1 MPVKN
6 GCSRR
11 WNINPCMLGSGNRM
25 LSQDT
30 PQDKRPSPDAYL
42 LRHPV
47 ETLAKPIAVT
57 PGRAT
62 IGRAP
67 ENTIVIDAQTVSR
80 KHAVIVSRDG
90 KYYVNDLDSHNGT
103 FINGKKINISTIEH
117 HDRISFGNLSFLF
130 LRKSKTKPLAKDR
143 LIDANSTISLNR
155 DELDPSDFLAYAA
168 ENARAEW
175 LPREDAPFDEA
186 AINPFKQAHRRLS
199 LLYELSERLRST
211 QNLKQ
216 ILTHG
221 LDLILEAVL
230 PAQRALVLLQSGPG
244 GTLEVAAGRDRSKGE
259 CGNDLQISR
268 TLLDWVLTEKMALM
282 SQNLSDDIRLKD
294 SESLQLDR
302 QKAVMCVPIIAGE
315 KVIGALYVD
324 SDSRL
329 EEMTQED
336 TAFAVAVANEL
347 ALTIAN
353 IRLQQT
359 VIHNERMA
367 AVGLTVSNLAH
378 NIKNLTMIN
387 RNAAEMMQINLD
399 RLGDPDADK
408 CWKIINDGISKI
420 NRLAMDMLAYVGS
433 QPLAQR
439 PTDVNRAI
447 RAAIDGL
454 AKKHAGKGFE
464 ISLDLSPSV
473 AEWEI
478 DEMQFQQ
485 ALVNLVVNA
494 IDAVGPKENGSI
506 RISSAI
512 RSDDRLVVAVEDN
525 GCGMSP
531 EDRKKI
537 FELFFTTKGSG
548 GNGLGLPMVS
558 KFIESSGAKLMV
570 TSKKDDGSTFKMIFP
585 PKS

>member
-1 MPVKN
+1 MP
-6 GCSRR
+6 S
-11 WNINPCMLGSGNRM
+11 PDSPLGDQT
-25 LSQDT
+25 L
-30 PQDKRPSPDAYL
+30 PDAYL

-57 PGRAT
+57 PDRAT
-62 IGRAP
+62 IGRSS

-90 KYYVNDLDSHNGT
+90 KHYVNDLDSHNGT

-130 LRKSKTKPLAKDR
+130 LRKSKTRPLTKDR
-143 LIDANSTISLNR
+143 LIDANSTISLDR

-175 LPREDAPFDEA
+175 LPQSDAPIDEA
-186 AINPFKQAHRRLS
+186 TIKSFKQAHRRLS

-211 QNLKQ
+211 QNLTQ

-259 CGNDLQISR
+259 CDNDLRISR
-268 TLLDWVLTEKMALM
+268 TLLDWVLSEKMALM

-294 SESLQLDR
+294 SDSIQLDR
-302 QKAVMCVPIIAGE
+302 SKAVICVPVIAGE

-324 SDSRL
+324 SESRL

-353 IRLQQT
+353 IRLQKT

-378 NIKNLTMIN
+378 NIKKLTMIN
-387 RNAAEMMQINLD
+387 QNAADMMQIHLE
-399 RLGDPDADK
+399 RLGDAEAGK
-408 CWKIINDGISKI
+408 CWDSIGDGISKI

-433 QPLAQR
+433 QPLAKL
-439 PTDVNRAI
+439 PTDINRAI
-447 RAAIDGL
+447 RTAIEGL
-454 AKKHAGKGFE
+454 AKKRANKGPD
-464 ISLDLSPSV
+464 IHLDLSSLV
-473 AEWEI
+473 SEWEV
-478 DEMQFQQ
+478 DEKQFQE
-485 ALVNLVVNA
+485 ALVNLVINA
-494 IDAVGPKENGSI
+494 IDAIGKKANGTI
-506 RISSAI
+506 RISSTI
-512 RSDDRLVVAVEDN
+512 RNDDRLVIAVQDN

-531 EDRKKI
+531 DEKKKI

-570 TSKKDDGSTFKMIFP
+570 NSKENKGSTVKMIFP
-585 PKS
+585 PKP

>member
-1 MPVKN
+1 MP
-6 GCSRR
+6 S
-11 WNINPCMLGSGNRM
+11 PDSPLG
-25 LSQDT
+25 
-30 PQDKRPSPDAYL
+30 KKPSPDAYL

-57 PGRAT
+57 PDRAT
-62 IGRAP
+62 IGRSS

-80 KHAVIVSRDG
+80 KHAVIVSRED

-103 FINGKKINISTIEH
+103 FLNGKKINISTIED

-130 LRKSKTKPLAKDR
+130 LRKSKTKPLTKDR
-143 LIDANSTISLNR
+143 LIDANSTISLDR

-175 LPREDAPFDEA
+175 LQESDAPLDEA
-186 AINPFKQAHRRLS
+186 AVKPFKQAHRRLS
-199 LLYELSERLRST
+199 LLYELSERLRSS

-221 LDLILEAVL
+221 LDLILKAVS
-230 PAQRALVLLQSGPG
+230 PAQRALFLLHTGSGG
-244 GTLEVAAGRDRSKGE
+244 ALEVAAGRDRTKGE

-268 TLLDWVLTEKMALM
+268 TLLDWVLSEKMALM

-294 SESLQLDR
+294 SDSIQLDR
-302 QKAVMCVPIIAGE
+302 HKAVICVPAIARDT
-315 KVIGALYVD
+315 VIGALYVD
-324 SDSRL
+324 SEDRL

-336 TAFAVAVANEL
+336 TAFTVAVANEL

-353 IRLQQT
+353 IRLQRT
-359 VIHNERMA
+359 VIHSERMA

-387 RNAAEMMQINLD
+387 RNAAEMMQDNIA
-399 RLGDPDADK
+399 RLGDADTAK

-420 NRLAMDMLAYVGS
+420 NCLAMDMLAYVGN

-439 PTDVNRAI
+439 PANINRVIRSAI
-447 RAAIDGL
+447 GSLGR
-454 AKKHAGKGFE
+454 KYENKGIE

-473 AEWEI
+473 TEWEI
-478 DEMQFQQ
+478 DEKQFQQ
-485 ALVNLVVNA
+485 ALINLIVNA
-494 IDAVGPKENGSI
+494 VDAVGDKEDGTI
-506 RISSAI
+506 RISSTI
-512 RSDDRLVVAVEDN
+512 RSDDRLVVSVQDN

-531 EDRKKI
+531 EERKKI
-537 FELFFTTKGSG
+537 FELFFTTKGSA

-570 TSKKDDGSTFKMIFP
+570 NSKLDKGSTFKMIFP
-585 PKS
+585 QKP